1 MRNEIARFIGHKIQ
15 WISQSGQETPALLAA
30 LRRGIGHEP
39 GNDPALWPIIFEDMP
54 EDMLSKYDTP
64 TRAEWAVHTALTL
77 FALHQQSKDPSA
89 EPMHV
94 EGRRLGQALN
104 RLAGGDEEAVK
115 RIKRRFDAMATADRM
130 PETVYHLRG
139 LIQLLRAQDIPLDYA
154 ALGRDLYL
162 LQSPSQAPG
171 VRLRWGQDFYRKHKT
186 EANETNNEQGGNE

>member
-15 WISQSGQETPALLAA
+15 WISQSGQGTPALLAT
-30 LRRGIGHEP
+30 LRRGIGHVP
-39 GNDPALWPIIFEDMP
+39 GDDPALWPILFEGMP
-54 EDMLSKYDTP
+54 EEMLSLNGTP

-77 FALHQQSKDPSA
+77 YALHQQSRDPSA
-89 EPMHV
+89 SPMHV
-94 EGRRLGQALN
+94 EGRLLGQALN
-104 RLAGGDEEAVK
+104 RLSGGDEEALI

-139 LIQLLRAQDIPLDYA
+139 LVQLLRAQDIPLDYA

-171 VRLRWGQDFYRKHKT
+171 VRLRWGQDFYRKHKDAT
-186 EANETNNEQGGNE
+186 NEQGGNK